1 MKIVSAVCSTT
12 THLWPTC
19 SLLLITVGC
28 TQWLLGTKD
37 GCAVVGHT
45 VAHFLFRFFSLVFF
59 LISSRTFFSYI
70 YFLNSV
76 TYTQF
81 CLTVKPSKP
90 KIGLEHNIFIYIYI
104 YLTVQSKPIRTPV
117 ENQQGL
123 QKHTHTHTR
132 PHTLHCS
139 KWRCT
144 LVGTSSF
151 YLQ

>member
-104 YLTVQSKPIRTPV
+104 WQCSQNPLEHQWKINRACRNTY
-117 ENQQGL
+117 
-123 QKHTHTHTR
+123 THTR